1 MLSPCYYTLEDNLG
15 HIRMACNSRR
25 IARKMVEECGSEG
38 ICYKRKVGDAR
49 YKKFAFMW

>member
-1 MLSPCYYTLEDNLG
+1 MLSPCYYTLEDHLG

-25 IARKMVEECGSEG
+25 IARKLVDECGSEG
-38 ICYKRKVGDAR
+38 ICYKRKVGDAG